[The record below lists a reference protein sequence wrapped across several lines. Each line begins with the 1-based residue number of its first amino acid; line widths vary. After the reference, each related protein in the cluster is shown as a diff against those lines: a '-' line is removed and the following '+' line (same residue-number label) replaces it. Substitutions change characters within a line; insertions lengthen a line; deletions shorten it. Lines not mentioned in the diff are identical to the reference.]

1 MIPENIIFSPGMT
14 GPQCQ
19 SISVTDDSILENNEM
34 FVVALSTTD
43 QDVILSP
50 STTSVTI
57 LDDDGNAN
65 SKTNPLE
72 FVI

>member
-1 MIPENIIFSPGMT
+1 MT

-19 SISVTDDSILENNEM
+19 FISVTDDSILENNEM

-50 STTSVTI
+50 STTI

-65 SKTNPLE
+65 SKINPLDLL
-72 FVI
+72 FKSCVL